1 MPLAF
6 KGLHTSVFLCS
17 ATTVGCLGFQ
27 EPGACVG
34 GLPMNLLLHLIAV
47 GVLSKAVLS
56 SGMGENSFEYLAFR
70 GSLINDCLPIAF
82 PFWCRDRE
90 VWSGVVMCEL
100 VSGRRVAM
108 DTRLFGWIAC
118 VVEGVGLTAI
128 DILLGI
134 ISILAFV
141 GAVIVVLW
149 VFSFPSDAAIVVLIV
164 FFFWGGR
171 GDCGGT
177 KLLILRNGILIF
189 EGANGGFFSVL
200 VFTATCL
207 RVDRVDV
214 AAKALVSCFILVFL
228 SSANWFSRSLTCY
241 KDSVWLAKWTKTI
254 NNTKSLRCLH
264 GRTDFLHFHTLKR
277 KL

>member
-1 MPLAF
+1 MPLTF

-27 EPGACVG
+27 EPGAWVG
-34 GLPMNLLLHLIAV
+34 GLPMNLLLHPIAV
-47 GVLSKAVLS
+47 GVLSKAVLLS

-70 GSLINDCLPIAF
+70 GSLTNDCRPFAF
-82 PFWCRDRE
+82 PFWYRERE
-90 VWSGVVMCEL
+90 VWSGVVMCEF

-118 VVEGVGLTAI
+118 VVEGVGLTAV
-128 DILLGI
+128 DIRLGI

-141 GAVIVVLW
+141 GAAIVVLW
-149 VFSFPSDAAIVVLIV
+149 LFSLQSVAAIVVLMV

-171 GDCGGT
+171 GEGGGM

-200 VFTATCL
+200 VFTVVCL
-207 RVDRVDV
+207 RVVWDDV
-214 AAKALVSCFILVFL
+214 AAKALVSCFILAFL
-228 SSANWFSRSLTCY
+228 SSANWFSRSFTCY
-241 KDSVWLAKWTKTI
+241 KNSVWLVKWTKTI
-254 NNTKSLRCLH
+254 KANKY
-264 GRTDFLHFHTLKR
+264 
-277 KL
+277 